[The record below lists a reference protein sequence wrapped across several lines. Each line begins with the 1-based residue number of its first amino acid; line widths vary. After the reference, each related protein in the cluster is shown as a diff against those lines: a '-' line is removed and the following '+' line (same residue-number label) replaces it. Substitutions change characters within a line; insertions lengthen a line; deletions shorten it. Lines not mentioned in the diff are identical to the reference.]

1 MGRTPGSLH
10 RQGKAAIAD
19 FYRGAIARA
28 ASQVCLAGPACT
40 SKVNTAGAPLQVRS
54 NFDGSPSVIDI
65 VDVFTSDDEGRI
77 LTMQAIIGPS
87 DVQPGGH

>member
-1 MGRTPGSLH
+1 
-10 RQGKAAIAD
+10 
-19 FYRGAIARA
+19 
-28 ASQVCLAGPACT
+28 VCT